1 MCLRRIIKERVLSKN
16 LRVFRLVM
24 VGDRGLVSPYK
35 VYPVDAGCNEV
46 VERAYIQ
53 CEDDGSFYPAGFHCY
68 AKRKY
73 AKSAATKYTSAFCPH
88 GVLLGIIPAGTSV
101 ILGEEDIFIPRGNGR
116 EQACPVSIIVTP
128 VLFHKEEDYTKLRNQ
143 LIKGAYDAAI
153 RL

>member
-101 ILGEEDIFIPRGNGR
+101 ILG
-116 EQACPVSIIVTP
+116 ACPVSIIVTP